1 MRDVMNEPLDEN
13 DNDKAW
19 ISALADGQL
28 RGQALQQGLETLARD
43 PAARED
49 WLAYHLIGDVLRA
62 PELAGGTPPG
72 VFLERLSQRLSAE
85 PAPSVPLAPDTS
97 RLPPA
102 PASAEFPPV
111 ATIPERGPVANDG
124 VFRWRRLAAVA
135 SLAVVVAGGWLAF
148 DAWRDPQQPQW
159 ARDESGGLLRDARL
173 DDLIFAHR
181 QIGGSNGLRAP
192 SGLLHRV
199 AFERPAPGR

>member
-1 MRDVMNEPLDEN
+1 MRDAMNEPLD

-28 RGQALQQGLETLARD
+28 RGEALQQGLETLARD

-62 PELAGGTPPG
+62 PEPELARSTPPG

-85 PAPSVPLAPDTS
+85 PAPLAS
-97 RLPPA
+97 A
-102 PASAEFPPV
+102 PATPELPAV
-111 ATIPERGPVANDG
+111 ATLPTRRPSANDSE
-124 VFRWRRLAAVA
+124 FRWRRLAAVA
-135 SLAVVVAGGWLAF
+135 SLVVVAAGGWLAF
-148 DAWRDPQQPQW
+148 DTWRDPAQPQL
-159 ARDESGGLLRDARL
+159 ARDESGRLLRDARL

-181 QIGGSNGLRAP
+181 QFGGTNGLRAP
-192 SGLLHRV
+192 AGLLHRV
-199 AFERPAPGR
+199 AFERSGPGR